1 MWKHHYLLIKNLHS
15 FSLPLV
21 FNQFFNSLIA
31 LFLARI
37 TGHISI
43 NAIAITNMVDLLIFS
58 LLGILGAGTLS
69 FNIYSSQIKDSN
81 KSAFNDFFHSIIELN
96 LIIGLFSILFIWL
109 SMSFIL
115 SHFFHLAGTLLLL
128 GKKYT
133 FIVSFKLF
141 FSMLIFAFSN
151 QLKVYKKTRAIFL
164 IGVFSSLF
172 QVFMAYILTTYIFSG
187 DNRVLGIALAST
199 ITVCLTLICHI
210 VLIKKE
216 LIMLLHTASTKKK
229 FLFVKSIPLFIQEL
243 IEGTFL
249 SLLITSLLSQ
259 SGTLLYS
266 SYVLCKYLTE
276 LALTPMFMYCHG
288 LIIFIGEKTANKKQ
302 QDLLILPKL
311 TLVIILTLY
320 LFLIALMLL
329 THGRLFSFFSTNYK
343 LIQLASHYFP
353 LIILVEGSRPFYEV
367 YKYSLQALGFESLA
381 LMITAISVMIL
392 SFLFIYLTL
401 INSLHFLTILILL
414 GVFNLIVSWLF
425 SYFYKKKLPLSI

>member
-1 MWKHHYLLIKNLHS
+1 MWKYHYLLIKNLHS

-69 FNIYSSQIKDSN
+69 FNIYSSQINDSN
-81 KSAFNDFFHSIIELN
+81 KSAFNDFFRSIIELN

-109 SMSFIL
+109 SMPFIL
-115 SHFFHLAGTLLLL
+115 AHFFHLAGTLLLL
-128 GKKYT
+128 GEKYT
-133 FIVSFKLF
+133 CIVSFKLF

-151 QLKVYKKTRAIFL
+151 QLKVYKKTKAIFL
-164 IGVFSSLF
+164 IGIFSSLS
-172 QVFMAYILTTYIFSG
+172 QVFIAYILTVYIFSG
-187 DNRVLGIALAST
+187 DSRVLGIALAST

-210 VLIKKE
+210 ILIKKE
-216 LIMLLHTASTKKK
+216 LITLLHTTSTKKK
-229 FLFVKSIPLFIQEL
+229 FLFFKSIPLFIQEL

-288 LIIFIGEKTANKKQ
+288 LIIFIGEKIAKKEQ
-302 QDLLILPKL
+302 QDLLVLPRL
-311 TLVIILTLY
+311 ALLIILALY
-320 LFLIALMLL
+320 LFLITIMWLIQ
-329 THGRLFSFFSTNYK
+329 GDLFSFFSKDIN
-343 LIQLASHYFP
+343 LIKLASLYFP
-353 LIILVEGSRPFYEV
+353 FVILVEGSRPFYEV
-367 YKYSLQALGFESLA
+367 HKYSLQALGFESLT
-381 LMITAISVMIL
+381 LKITALSVMTL

-401 INSLHFLTILILL
+401 INTLHFLTILILL

-425 SYFYKKKLPLSI
+425 SYFYKKKLSLFI